1 MGLLPERPKDGGTNV
16 TDTELPR
23 RVRTLLAACAIGLSA
38 AGAMAQTDG
47 PVAGGP
53 PQAPEGITADEIA
66 NNTAF
71 GDWVIVC
78 EAVTIRRTVC
88 RLIQEL
94 SLRDS
99 DRMLARFIA
108 LPVDDGAILVAQ
120 LPMGVYL
127 PGGAVFR
134 FAGMDEEPQREMI
147 WQRCFGDVCEA
158 AIPLPQAELAVFAR
172 AEAMLFGFRMDADAE
187 PIVLRVDVSRF
198 AEALSLMSEALA
210 D

>member
-1 MGLLPERPKDGGTNV
+1 MTTERRETNV
-16 TDTELPR
+16 KDIQLPR
-23 RVRTLLAACAIGLSA
+23 RVQGLLAACTIWLAA
-38 AGAMAQTDG
+38 AGAVAQTEAPD
-47 PVAGGP
+47 AGDL
-53 PQAPEGITADEIA
+53 PQAPQDITADEIA

-88 RLIQEL
+88 QLVQEL

-99 DRMLARFIA
+99 DRMLVRFIA
-108 LPVDDGAILVAQ
+108 LPVEDGAILVAQ

-134 FAGMDEEPQREMI
+134 FAEMEDEPQREMI

-158 AIPLPQAELAVFAR
+158 AIPLPEEELAVFAS
-172 AEAMLFGFRMDADAE
+172 AEAMLFGFRMDAESE
-187 PIVLRVDVSRF
+187 PIILRVDVSRF
-198 AEALSLMSEALA
+198 AEALNLMSEAVA
-210 D
+210 N

>member
-1 MGLLPERPKDGGTNV
+1 MTNNERETKLTDIQLP
-16 TDTELPR
+16 L
-23 RVRTLLAACAIGLSA
+23 RVQTLLAACTIWLA
-38 AGAMAQTDG
+38 AAEVMAQTDG
-47 PVAGGP
+47 PDAGDL

-71 GDWVIVC
+71 GDWIIVC
-78 EAVTIRRTVC
+78 EAVTIRQTVC
-88 RLIQEL
+88 RLVQEL

-108 LPVDDGAILVAQ
+108 LPVEDGAILVAQ

-134 FAGMDEEPQREMI
+134 FSEMDEEPQREMI

-158 AIPLPQAELAVFAR
+158 AIPLPDEELAIFAR

-198 AEALSLMSEALA
+198 AEALNLMSEAIA